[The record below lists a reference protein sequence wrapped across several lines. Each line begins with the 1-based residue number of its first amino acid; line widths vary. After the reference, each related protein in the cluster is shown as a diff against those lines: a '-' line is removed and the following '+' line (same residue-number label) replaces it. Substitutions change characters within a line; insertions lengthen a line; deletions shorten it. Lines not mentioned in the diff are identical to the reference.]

1 MDVIEQFYQARDI
14 LYAVT
19 VINNIIE
26 RINNLGTAEST
37 SKCKITKGV

>member
-1 MDVIEQFYQARDI
+1 MDVIEQFYQAGDI

-26 RINNLGTAEST
+26 RINNLGTPLLKALR
-37 SKCKITKGV
+37 